1 MNHYEILRIHSSA
14 STEDIRKHYYRYAKL
29 YHPDK
34 HSGDPEK
41 CEYFKKLSEAYATL
55 SNPKKRYIYDMKLR
69 TESIPEF
76 QKIFEIQFSDD
87 DLLVI
92 QKYYEKISSSTE
104 FKFLKILYKSLPET
118 SKTNLKTNLKNG
130 LNHLKTT
137 LFHKDKDKHP
147 DENISEDSLA
157 DISDLRYIDGHALL
171 EFTQITLKRSFEDVY
186 RNICKRILVKLRDSS
201 HYLYITHSDYTIHL
215 PNLEIHIATD
225 VPEHIHVNG
234 CDIYAEQKINL
245 YQYYYVRNHIL
256 KFPEG
261 PLLYDR
267 DTRMILGKGLRNPRT
282 HLRHN
287 LHISQK
293 LVLNLSPET
302 ILANESIIKRIF
314 DFDMSKIK

>member
-1 MNHYEILRIHSSA
+1 M
-14 STEDIRKHYYRYAKL
+14 
-29 YHPDK
+29 
-34 HSGDPEK
+34 
-41 CEYFKKLSEAYATL
+41 
-55 SNPKKRYIYDMKLR
+55 
-69 TESIPEF
+69 
-76 QKIFEIQFSDD
+76 
-87 DLLVI
+87 
-92 QKYYEKISSSTE
+92 
-104 FKFLKILYKSLPET
+104 YKSLPET

-201 HYLYITHSDYTIHL
+201 HYLY
-215 PNLEIHIATD
+215 
-225 VPEHIHVNG
+225 
-234 CDIYAEQKINL
+234 
-245 YQYYYVRNHIL
+245 YYVRNHIL